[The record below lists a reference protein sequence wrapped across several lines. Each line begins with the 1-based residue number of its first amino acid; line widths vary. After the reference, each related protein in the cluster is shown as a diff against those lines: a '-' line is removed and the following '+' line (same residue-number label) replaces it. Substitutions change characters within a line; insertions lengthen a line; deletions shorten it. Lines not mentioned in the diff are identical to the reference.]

1 MTSAEIRSFPHTGPQ
16 GEGAVDG
23 APALD
28 LVFIEGFEGE
38 TIIGIHQGE
47 FDTPQPLRIDIVAGT
62 PPTPASHTD
71 EIADTIDYSRVLEAL
86 RALMAHHGVKLL
98 EALAERIARLL
109 LDDFGA
115 HWVRVRVVKPRKFAD
130 TDAVGVTIERRRS
143 PLPAGGANANV
154 LSLIGRGMIPHSR

>member
-1 MTSAEIRSFPHTGPQ
+1 MTRAEIRSFPHIAPLN
-16 GEGAVDG
+16 EG

-28 LVFIEGFEGE
+28 LVFIEGFEGQ

-71 EIADTIDYSRVLEAL
+71 EIADTIDYSRVLLAL
-86 RALMAHHGVKLL
+86 RDLMEHHGVKLL
-98 EALAERIARLL
+98 EALAERIARML

-115 HWVRVRVVKPRKFAD
+115 HWVRVRVVKPRKFPDAE
-130 TDAVGVTIERRRS
+130 AVGVTIERRRT
-143 PLPAGGANANV
+143 PPPAGGPHANV
-154 LSLIGRGMIPHSR
+154 LSLLGRGLIPHSR

>member
-1 MTSAEIRSFPHTGPQ
+1 MTRAEIRTFPAVAPL
-16 GEGAVDG
+16 GEG

-28 LVFIEGFEGE
+28 LVFIEGFEGQ

-62 PPTPASHTD
+62 PPTAASHTD
-71 EIADTIDYSRVLEAL
+71 EIADTIDYSRVLLAL
-86 RALMAHHGVKLL
+86 RDLMENHGVRLL

-115 HWVRVRVVKPRKFAD
+115 HWVRVRVVKPRKFPDA
-130 TDAVGVTIERRRS
+130 DAVGVTIERRRT
-143 PLPAGGANANV
+143 PAPAGGQHANV
-154 LSLIGRGMIPHSR
+154 LSLLGRGLIPHSH

>member
-1 MTSAEIRSFPHTGPQ
+1 MTRAEIRSFPHAEPQ
-16 GEGAVDG
+16 GEA
-23 APALD
+23 AQALD
-28 LVFIEGFEGE
+28 LVFIEGFEGQ

-71 EIADTIDYSRVLEAL
+71 EIADTIDYSRVIEAL
-86 RALMAHHGVKLL
+86 RVLMDNHGVKLL
-98 EALAERIARLL
+98 EAFAERVARML

-143 PLPAGGANANV
+143 LPPAGGSNANV